1 MSVLSPEKGTTMS
14 LNTTGIPTPR
24 PPKRSVFD
32 VARLPKIALAL
43 AATGFFVI
51 FFFWPLFDV
60 LLRSISVDGVMNWAD
75 PQFTLEHYLRILQD
89 DYLHLV
95 EWRTVVL
102 AVNSTLITLLLG
114 FPVAYFISRLP
125 GRAAEIV
132 LLLVLIP
139 FQVSIVVRLFALTSI
154 LSPNGLL
161 SQAGQAMGG
170 ESFSL
175 LYTQGGTLVGTVMYL
190 LPYMILI
197 LYSGMTS
204 VDHNVI
210 LAARTLGAN
219 GVQTFIKVFLPL
231 VRTSILSASLLCFI
245 LALSF
250 FIVPAILGGPQ
261 EQTVAVYIQQ
271 QIDLFEWGVA
281 SALGVVLL
289 LATLVLYI
297 AVIRIGGGFQ
307 APGIGGQAKGVSQ
320 EQRFSWTPG
329 TVFTGAVT
337 LVALVVLLLPVLI
350 VFPLSVGETQTVVF
364 PPRGFTLQWY
374 GEVLTTTTWL
384 NPIVRSL
391 LVATLTGICSTAL
404 ALYLARVVQT
414 AKSERT
420 KLIVSGLAFAPIITP
435 AILLAIGIY
444 AVELRLDLAGTI
456 PGLVFA
462 HTLVSFPLAFAMINT
477 SLASRGLDLETAAW
491 TMGASRTAAFWKV
504 TMRGMIPV
512 LIGAFGLAFIT
523 SWDEVVLA
531 LFLQTGPV
539 KTLPVTIYQYL
550 ESGIVPTVPAI
561 AAMLTLLVV
570 AVIIIQ
576 RITQSRKAAAAARA
590 DKK

>member
-1 MSVLSPEKGTTMS
+1 MTLS
-14 LNTTGIPTPR
+14 TTGIPTVR
-24 PPKRSVFD
+24 PPKRSLFD
-32 VARLPKIALAL
+32 AARLPKIALAL
-43 AATGFFVI
+43 AAAGFFII
-51 FFFWPLFDV
+51 FFFWPLLDV
-60 LLRSISVDGVMNWAD
+60 VLRSISVDGVMDWAN
-75 PQFTLEHYLRILQD
+75 PQFTLENYLTILQD
-89 DYLHLV
+89 EYLHLV

-102 AVNSTLITLLLG
+102 AVNSTVLALLLG
-114 FPVAYFISRLP
+114 FPTAYFISRLP
-125 GRAAEIV
+125 ARVAGVV
-132 LLLVLIP
+132 LLLILIP
-139 FQVSIVVRLFALTSI
+139 FQVSIVVRLFAVTSI

-161 SQAGQAMGG
+161 SEASQALGG
-170 ESFSL
+170 EKFSL
-175 LYTQGGTLVGTVMYL
+175 LYTQGGTLLGTVMYL

-204 VDHNVI
+204 IDHNVI
-210 LAARTLGAN
+210 LAARTLGAS
-219 GVQTFIKVFLPL
+219 GVQIFFKVFLPL
-231 VRTSILSASLLCFI
+231 VRTSILSGTLLCFI

-271 QIDLFEWGVA
+271 QIDLFQWGVA

-289 LATLVLYI
+289 LATLILYVAVL
-297 AVIRIGGGFQ
+297 RIGGGFQ
-307 APGIGGQAKGVSQ
+307 APGMGASQAKGVSQ
-320 EQRFSWTPG
+320 DQRFSWSGG
-329 TVFTGAVT
+329 TIVTGALT
-337 LVALVVLLLPVLI
+337 LVSLLVLLVPVLI

-364 PPRGFTLQWY
+364 PPRGFTLEWY
-374 GEVLTTTTWL
+374 GEVVTTTTWL
-384 NPIVRSL
+384 DPIVRSL
-391 LVATLTGICSTAL
+391 LVATLTGLASTAL

-420 KLIVSGLAFAPIITP
+420 KLIISGLAFAPIITP

-444 AVELRLDLAGTI
+444 AVELRLKLAGTI

-462 HTLVSFPLAFAMINT
+462 HTLVSFPLAFAILNT

-491 TMGASRTAAFWKV
+491 TMGASRISAFWKV
-504 TMRGMIPV
+504 TVRGMIPAI
-512 LIGAFGLAFIT
+512 LSAFGLAFVT

-561 AAMLTLLVV
+561 AALLTLLVI

-576 RITQSRKAAAAARA
+576 RIMQSRKTAAA
-590 DKK
+590 KNTK

>member
-1 MSVLSPEKGTTMS
+1 MTLS
-14 LNTTGIPTPR
+14 TTGIPTVR
-24 PPKRSVFD
+24 PPRRRLFELS
-32 VARLPKIALAL
+32 RLPKFALAL
-43 AATGFFVI
+43 GAAGFFVI
-51 FFFWPLFDV
+51 FFFWPLLDV
-60 LLRSISVDGVMNWAD
+60 VLRSISVDGVMDWAQ
-75 PQFTLEHYLRILQD
+75 PQITFDHYLTILQD
-89 DYLHLV
+89 EYLHLV
-95 EWRTVVL
+95 EWRTIVL
-102 AVNSTLITLLLG
+102 AVNSTLLALLLG
-114 FPVAYFISRLP
+114 FPAAYFISRLP
-125 GRAAEIV
+125 AKAAGII

-139 FQVSIVVRLFALTSI
+139 FQVSIVVRLFAVTSI

-161 SQAGQAMGG
+161 SEASQALGG
-170 ESFSL
+170 ERFSL

-190 LPYMILI
+190 LPYMVLI

-210 LAARTLGAN
+210 LAARTMGAS
-219 GVQTFIKVFLPL
+219 GIQIFFKVFLPL
-231 VRTSILSASLLCFI
+231 VRTSILSAALLCFI

-250 FIVPAILGGPQ
+250 FIVPAILGGPR

-271 QIDLFEWGVA
+271 QIDLFQWGVA

-289 LATLVLYI
+289 LATLVLYV

-307 APGIGGQAKGVSQ
+307 APGLGAQAKGVSA
-320 EQRFSWTPG
+320 EQRFAWTPG
-329 TVFTGAVT
+329 TVFTGIVT
-337 LVALVVLLLPVLI
+337 LVSLAVLLIPVLI

-364 PPRGFTLQWY
+364 PPRGFTLEWY
-374 GEVLTTTTWL
+374 GQVLTTTTWL
-384 NPIVRSL
+384 DPTVRSL
-391 LVATLTGICSTAL
+391 LVATLTGLVSTAL

-420 KLIVSGLAFAPIITP
+420 KLLISGLAFAPIITP

-444 AVELRLDLAGTI
+444 AVELRLNLAGTI

-462 HTLVSFPLAFAMINT
+462 HTVVAFPLAFAMLNT

-491 TMGASRTAAFWKV
+491 TMGASRTSAFWKV
-504 TMRGMIPV
+504 TVRGMVPT
-512 LIGAFGLAFIT
+512 LLAAFGLAFVT

-550 ESGIVPTVPAI
+550 ESGIVPAVPAV
-561 AAMLTLLVV
+561 AALLTLVVV

-576 RITQSRKAAAAARA
+576 RITQSRRSAAAARA
-590 DKK
+590 HQK

>member
-1 MSVLSPEKGTTMS
+1 MS
-14 LNTTGIPTPR
+14 LSTTGIPTVR
-24 PPKRSVFD
+24 PPKRPVVD
-32 VARLPKIALAL
+32 PARLPKIALAL
-43 AATGFFVI
+43 GATGFFII
-51 FFFWPLFDV
+51 FFAWPLLDV
-60 LLRSISVDGVMNWAD
+60 VLRSVSVDGVMDWGN
-75 PQFTLEHYLRILQD
+75 PQFTLEHYATILRD
-89 DYLHLV
+89 EYLHLV

-102 AVNSTLITLLLG
+102 AVNSTLIALLLG
-114 FPVAYFISRLP
+114 FPTAYFISRLP
-125 GRAAEIV
+125 GRAAGIV
-132 LLLVLIP
+132 LLLILIP
-139 FQVSIVVRLFALTSI
+139 FQVSIVVRLFAVTSI

-161 SQAGQAMGG
+161 SQVSQAFGG
-170 ESFSL
+170 EKFSL

-204 VDHNVI
+204 IDHNVI
-210 LAARTLGAN
+210 LAARTLGAS
-219 GVQTFIKVFLPL
+219 GVQIFLKVFLPL
-231 VRTSILSASLLCFI
+231 VRTSILSGALLCFI

-271 QIDLFEWGVA
+271 QIDLFKWGVA

-307 APGIGGQAKGVSQ
+307 APGMGAQAKGVSA
-320 EQRFSWTPG
+320 EQRFTWGPG
-329 TVFTGAVT
+329 TVVTGLIT
-337 LVALVVLLLPVLI
+337 LVALAVLLVPVLI

-374 GEVLTTTTWL
+374 GDVLTTTTWL
-384 NPIVRSL
+384 NPIARSL
-391 LVATLTGICSTAL
+391 LIATLTGLASTAL

-420 KLIVSGLAFAPIITP
+420 KLFISGLAFAPIITP

-444 AVELRLDLAGTI
+444 AVELRLKLAGTI

-462 HTLVSFPLAFAMINT
+462 HTLVSFPLAFAILNT

-491 TMGASRTAAFWKV
+491 TMGASRISAFWKV
-504 TMRGMIPV
+504 TVRGMIPAI
-512 LIGAFGLAFIT
+512 LSAFGLAFVT

-561 AAMLTLLVV
+561 AALLTILVI

-576 RITQSRKAAAAARA
+576 RIIQSRRGTAVA

>member
-1 MSVLSPEKGTTMS
+1 MTLS
-14 LNTTGIPTPR
+14 TTGIPTVR
-24 PPKRSVFD
+24 PPKRSLFD
-32 VARLPKIALAL
+32 AARLPKIALAL
-43 AATGFFVI
+43 AAAGFFII
-51 FFFWPLFDV
+51 FFFWPLLDV
-60 LLRSISVDGVMNWAD
+60 VLRSISVDGVMDWAS
-75 PQFTLEHYLRILQD
+75 PQFTLENYLTILQD
-89 DYLHLV
+89 EYLHLV

-102 AVNSTLITLLLG
+102 AVNSTVLALLLG
-114 FPVAYFISRLP
+114 FPTAYFISRLP
-125 GRAAEIV
+125 ARIAGMV
-132 LLLVLIP
+132 LLLILIP
-139 FQVSIVVRLFALTSI
+139 FQVSIVVRLFAVTSI

-161 SQAGQAMGG
+161 SEASQALGG
-170 ESFSL
+170 EKFSL
-175 LYTQGGTLVGTVMYL
+175 LYTQGGTLLGTVMYL

-204 VDHNVI
+204 IDNNVI
-210 LAARTLGAN
+210 LAARTLGAS
-219 GVQTFIKVFLPL
+219 GMQIFFKVFLPL
-231 VRTSILSASLLCFI
+231 VRTSILSGTLLCFI

-271 QIDLFEWGVA
+271 QIDLFQWGVA

-297 AVIRIGGGFQ
+297 AVLRIGGGFQ
-307 APGIGGQAKGVSQ
+307 APGMGGSQAKGVSQ
-320 EQRFSWTPG
+320 DQRFSWTPG
-329 TVFTGAVT
+329 TVVTGALT
-337 LVALVVLLLPVLI
+337 LVSLLVLLIPVLI

-364 PPRGFTLQWY
+364 PPRGFTLEWY
-374 GEVLTTTTWL
+374 GEVVTTTTWL
-384 NPIVRSL
+384 DPIVRSL
-391 LVATLTGICSTAL
+391 LIATLTGLASTAL

-420 KLIVSGLAFAPIITP
+420 KLIISGLAFAPIITP

-444 AVELRLDLAGTI
+444 AVELRLKLAGTI

-462 HTLVSFPLAFAMINT
+462 HTLVSFPLAFAILNT

-491 TMGASRTAAFWKV
+491 TMGASRISAFWKV
-504 TMRGMIPV
+504 TVRGMIPAI
-512 LIGAFGLAFIT
+512 LSAFGLAFVT

-561 AAMLTLLVV
+561 AALLTLLVI

-576 RITQSRKAAAAARA
+576 RIMQSRKTAAA
-590 DKK
+590 KNTK

>member
-1 MSVLSPEKGTTMS
+1 MS
-14 LNTTGIPTPR
+14 LSTTGIPTVR
-24 PPKRSVFD
+24 PPRRSILDPV
-32 VARLPKIALAL
+32 RLPKIAMAL
-43 AATGFFVI
+43 AAAGFFVI
-51 FFFWPLFDV
+51 FFFWPLLDV
-60 LLRSISVDGVMNWAD
+60 VLRSVSVDGVWD
-75 PQFTLEHYLRILQD
+75 WSQPQLTLDHYLAILRD

-102 AVNSTLITLLLG
+102 AVNSTLLALLLG
-114 FPVAYFISRLP
+114 FPTAYFISRLP
-125 GRAAEIV
+125 GRAAGIV
-132 LLLVLIP
+132 LLLILIP
-139 FQVSIVVRLFALTSI
+139 FQVSIVVRLFAVTSI

-161 SQAGQAMGG
+161 SQLSQALGG
-170 ESFSL
+170 ERFSL

-197 LYSGMTS
+197 LYSGMTGI
-204 VDHNVI
+204 DHNVI
-210 LAARTLGAN
+210 LAAKTMGAS
-219 GVQTFIKVFLPL
+219 GFQIFIKVFLPL
-231 VRTSILSASLLCFI
+231 VRTSILSGALLCFI

-271 QIDLFEWGVA
+271 QIDLFQWGVA

-289 LATLVLYI
+289 AATLILYV

-307 APGIGGQAKGVSQ
+307 APGLGGQAKGVSA
-320 EQRFSWTPG
+320 EQRFTWSAG
-329 TVFTGAVT
+329 TIATGVLT
-337 LVALVVLLLPVLI
+337 LISLLVLLLPVLI

-364 PPRGFTLQWY
+364 PPRGFTLEWY
-374 GEVLTTTTWL
+374 GEALTTSTWL
-384 NPIVRSL
+384 DPISRSL
-391 LVATLTGICSTAL
+391 VIATLTGLTSTAL

-420 KLIVSGLAFAPIITP
+420 KVIISGLAFAPIITP

-462 HTLVSFPLAFAMINT
+462 HTLVAFPLAFAIVNT
-477 SLASRGLDLETAAW
+477 ALASRGLDLETAAW
-491 TMGASRTAAFWKV
+491 TMGASRISAFWTV
-504 TMRGMIPV
+504 TVRGMIPV
-512 LIGAFGLAFIT
+512 ILSAFGLAFVT

-561 AAMLTLLVV
+561 AALLTLLVI
-570 AVIIIQ
+570 AVIITQ
-576 RITQSRKAAAAARA
+576 RIVQARRASSAIAA
-590 DKK
+590 DQK

>member
-1 MSVLSPEKGTTMS
+1 MS
-14 LNTTGIPTPR
+14 LSTTGIPTVR
-24 PPKRSVFD
+24 PPRRSILDPV
-32 VARLPKIALAL
+32 RLPKIAMAI
-43 AATGFFVI
+43 AAAGFFVI
-51 FFFWPLFDV
+51 FFFWPLLDV
-60 LLRSISVDGVMNWAD
+60 VLRSISIDGVWD
-75 PQFTLEHYLRILQD
+75 WSQPQLTLDHYLTILQD

-102 AVNSTLITLLLG
+102 AVNSTLLALLLG
-114 FPVAYFISRLP
+114 FPTAYFISRLP
-125 GRAAEIV
+125 GRAAGIV
-132 LLLVLIP
+132 LLLILIP
-139 FQVSIVVRLFALTSI
+139 FQVSIVVRLFAVTSI

-161 SQAGQAMGG
+161 SQASQALGG
-170 ESFSL
+170 ERFSL

-197 LYSGMTS
+197 LYSGMTGI
-204 VDHNVI
+204 DHNVI
-210 LAARTLGAN
+210 LAAKTMGAS
-219 GVQTFIKVFLPL
+219 GFQIFIKVFLPL
-231 VRTSILSASLLCFI
+231 VRTSILSGALLCFI

-289 LATLVLYI
+289 AATLILYV

-307 APGIGGQAKGVSQ
+307 APGVGGQAKGVSA
-320 EQRFSWTPG
+320 EQRFTWSAG
-329 TVFTGAVT
+329 TVTTGVLT
-337 LVALVVLLLPVLI
+337 LISLLVLLLPVLI

-364 PPRGFTLQWY
+364 PPRGFTLEWY
-374 GEVLTTTTWL
+374 GEALTTDTWL
-384 NPIVRSL
+384 DPIARSL
-391 LVATLTGICSTAL
+391 LVATLTGLASTAL

-420 KLIVSGLAFAPIITP
+420 KVIISGLAFAPIITP

-444 AVELRLDLAGTI
+444 AVELRLNLAGTI

-462 HTLVSFPLAFAMINT
+462 HTLVSFPLAFAIVNT
-477 SLASRGLDLETAAW
+477 ALASRGLDLETAAW
-491 TMGASRTAAFWKV
+491 TMGASRISAFWTV
-504 TMRGMIPV
+504 TVRGMIPV
-512 LIGAFGLAFIT
+512 MLSAFGLAFVT

-561 AAMLTLLVV
+561 AALLTLLVI
-570 AVIIIQ
+570 AVIITQ
-576 RITQSRKAAAAARA
+576 RIIQSRRSRSAILA
-590 DKK
+590 DQK

>member
-1 MSVLSPEKGTTMS
+1 MTLS
-14 LNTTGIPTPR
+14 TTGIPAVR
-24 PPKRSVFD
+24 PPQRRRFELS
-32 VARLPKIALAL
+32 RLPKIALAL
-43 AATGFFVI
+43 AAAGFFII
-51 FFFWPLFDV
+51 FFLWPLLDV
-60 LLRSISVDGVMNWAD
+60 VLRSVSVDGVMDWGN
-75 PQFTLEHYLRILQD
+75 PQFTFEHYLTILQD
-89 DYLHLV
+89 EYLHLV
-95 EWRTVVL
+95 EWRTIVL
-102 AVNSTLITLLLG
+102 AVNSTVLALLLG
-114 FPVAYFISRLP
+114 FPAAYFISRLP
-125 GRAAEIV
+125 AKAAGIV

-139 FQVSIVVRLFALTSI
+139 FQVSIVVRLFAVTSI

-161 SQAGQAMGG
+161 SQASQAMGG
-170 ESFSL
+170 ERFSL

-190 LPYMILI
+190 LPYMVLI

-210 LAARTLGAN
+210 LAARTMGAS
-219 GVQTFIKVFLPL
+219 GVQIFFKVFLPL
-231 VRTSILSASLLCFI
+231 VRTSILSAALLCFI

-250 FIVPAILGGPQ
+250 FIVPAILGGPR

-271 QIDLFEWGVA
+271 QIDLFQWGVA

-289 LATLVLYI
+289 LATLILYV

-307 APGIGGQAKGVSQ
+307 APGLGAQAKGVSA
-320 EQRFSWTPG
+320 EQRFTWTPG
-329 TVFTGAVT
+329 TVVTGAIT
-337 LVALVVLLLPVLI
+337 LVSLAVLLIPVLI

-364 PPRGFTLQWY
+364 PPRGFTLEWY
-374 GEVLTTTTWL
+374 GQVLTTTTWL
-384 NPIVRSL
+384 DPTVRSL
-391 LVATLTGICSTAL
+391 LIATLTGLVSTSL

-420 KLIVSGLAFAPIITP
+420 KILVSGLAFAPIITP

-444 AVELRLDLAGTI
+444 AVELRLNLAGTV

-462 HTLVSFPLAFAMINT
+462 HTVVAFPLAFAMLNT

-491 TMGASRTAAFWKV
+491 TMGASRTSAFWKV
-504 TMRGMIPV
+504 TVRGMIPA
-512 LIGAFGLAFIT
+512 LLGAFGLAFVT

-550 ESGIVPTVPAI
+550 ESGIVPAVPAV
-561 AAMLTLLVV
+561 AALLTLVVV

-576 RITQSRKAAAAARA
+576 RIMQSRRSAAAARA
-590 DKK
+590 NQK

>member
-1 MSVLSPEKGTTMS
+1 MS
-14 LNTTGIPTPR
+14 LTTTGIPAVR

-32 VARLPKIALAL
+32 VSRLPKIALAL
-43 AATGFFVI
+43 AASGFFVI
-51 FFFWPLFDV
+51 FFFWPLLDV
-60 LLRSISVDGVMNWAD
+60 VLRSISVDGIMDWSN
-75 PQFTLEHYLRILQD
+75 PQFTLESYVTILQD
-89 DYLHLV
+89 EYLHLV

-102 AVNSTLITLLLG
+102 AVNSTVLALLLG
-114 FPVAYFISRLP
+114 FPTAYFISRLP
-125 GRAAEIV
+125 GRLAGIV

-139 FQVSIVVRLFALTSI
+139 FQVSIVVRLFAVTSI
-154 LSPNGLL
+154 VSPNGLL
-161 SQAGQAMGG
+161 SQVSQAFGG
-170 ESFSL
+170 EQFSL
-175 LYTQGGTLVGTVMYL
+175 LYSQGGTLLGTVMYL

-197 LYSGMTS
+197 LYSGMTGI
-204 VDHNVI
+204 DNNVI
-210 LAARTLGAN
+210 LAAKTLGAS
-219 GVQTFIKVFLPL
+219 GIQIFVKVFLPL
-231 VRTSILSASLLCFI
+231 VRTSILSGTLLCFI

-289 LATLVLYI
+289 LATLILYI
-297 AVIRIGGGFQ
+297 AVLRIGGGFQ
-307 APGIGGQAKGVSQ
+307 APGIGGAQAKGVSAD
-320 EQRFSWTPG
+320 QRFSWTSG
-329 TVFTGAVT
+329 TIFTGVLT
-337 LVALVVLLLPVLI
+337 LISLLVMLVPVLI
-350 VFPLSVGETQTVVF
+350 VFPLSTGETQTVVF
-364 PPRGFTLQWY
+364 PPRGFTLEWY
-374 GEVLTTTTWL
+374 GEVLTTTTWID
-384 NPIVRSL
+384 PILRSL
-391 LVATLTGICSTAL
+391 LVATLTGLTSTAL
-404 ALYLARVVQT
+404 ALYLARVVQK

-420 KLIVSGLAFAPIITP
+420 KLFISGLAFAPIIAP

-444 AVELRLDLAGTI
+444 AVELKLDLAGTI

-462 HTLVSFPLAFAMINT
+462 HTLVSFPLAFAILNT

-491 TMGASRTAAFWKV
+491 TMGASRNSAFWKV
-504 TMRGMIPV
+504 TVRGMLPV
-512 LIGAFGLAFIT
+512 ILSAFGLAFVT

-561 AAMLTLLVV
+561 AALLTLLVV

-576 RITQSRKAAAAARA
+576 RIMQSRKSVAAANA

>member
-1 MSVLSPEKGTTMS
+1 MTLS
-14 LNTTGIPTPR
+14 TTGIPTVR
-24 PPKRSVFD
+24 PPKRSLFD
-32 VARLPKIALAL
+32 AARLPKIALAL
-43 AATGFFVI
+43 AAAGFFII
-51 FFFWPLFDV
+51 FFFWPLLDV
-60 LLRSISVDGVMNWAD
+60 VLRSISVDGVMDWAS
-75 PQFTLEHYLRILQD
+75 PQFTLEHYLTILQD
-89 DYLHLV
+89 EYLHLV

-102 AVNSTLITLLLG
+102 AVNSTILALLLG
-114 FPVAYFISRLP
+114 FPTAYFISRLP
-125 GRAAEIV
+125 ARVAGVV
-132 LLLVLIP
+132 LLLILIP
-139 FQVSIVVRLFALTSI
+139 FQVSIVVRLFAVTSI

-161 SQAGQAMGG
+161 SEASQALGG
-170 ESFSL
+170 EKFSL
-175 LYTQGGTLVGTVMYL
+175 LYTQGGTLLGTVMYL

-204 VDHNVI
+204 IDHNVI
-210 LAARTLGAN
+210 LAARTLGAS
-219 GVQTFIKVFLPL
+219 GVQIFFKVFLPL
-231 VRTSILSASLLCFI
+231 VRTSILSGTLLCFI

-271 QIDLFEWGVA
+271 QIDLFKWGVA

-289 LATLVLYI
+289 LATLVLYV
-297 AVIRIGGGFQ
+297 AVLRIGGGFQ
-307 APGIGGQAKGVSQ
+307 APGMGASQAKGVSQ
-320 EQRFSWTPG
+320 DQRFSWSGG
-329 TVFTGAVT
+329 TIFTGVLT
-337 LVALVVLLLPVLI
+337 LVSLLVLLVPVLI

-364 PPRGFTLQWY
+364 PPRGFTLEWY
-374 GEVLTTTTWL
+374 GQVVTTTTWL
-384 NPIVRSL
+384 DPIVRSL
-391 LVATLTGICSTAL
+391 LVATLTGLASTAL

-420 KLIVSGLAFAPIITP
+420 KLIISGLAFAPIITP

-444 AVELRLDLAGTI
+444 AVELRLKLAGTI

-462 HTLVSFPLAFAMINT
+462 HTLVSFPLAFAILNT

-491 TMGASRTAAFWKV
+491 TMGASRISAFWKV
-504 TMRGMIPV
+504 TVRGMIPAI
-512 LIGAFGLAFIT
+512 LSAFGLAFVT

-561 AAMLTLLVV
+561 AALLTLLVI

-576 RITQSRKAAAAARA
+576 RIMQSRKTAAA
-590 DKK
+590 KNTK

>member
-1 MSVLSPEKGTTMS
+1 MTLS
-14 LNTTGIPTPR
+14 TTGIPTVR
-24 PPKRSVFD
+24 PPKRPLLD
-32 VARLPKIALAL
+32 LARLPKIALAL
-43 AATGFFVI
+43 AATGFFLI
-51 FFFWPLFDV
+51 FFFWPLLDV
-60 LLRSISVDGVMNWAD
+60 ILRSISVDGVMDWGA
-75 PQFTLEHYLRILQD
+75 PQFTLDSYLAILQD
-89 DYLHLV
+89 EYLHLV

-102 AVNSTLITLLLG
+102 AVNSTVLALLLS
-114 FPVAYFISRLP
+114 FPTAYFISRLP
-125 GRAAEIV
+125 ARLAGAI
-132 LLLVLIP
+132 LLLILIP
-139 FQVSIVVRLFALTSI
+139 FQVSIVVRLFAVTSI
-154 LSPNGLL
+154 LSPNGLI
-161 SQAGQAMGG
+161 SQASQALGG
-170 ESFSL
+170 ERFSL

-197 LYSGMTS
+197 LYSGMTGI
-204 VDHNVI
+204 DHNVI
-210 LAARTLGAN
+210 LAARTLGAS
-219 GVQTFIKVFLPL
+219 GMQIFVRVFLPL
-231 VRTSILSASLLCFI
+231 VRASILSGVLLCFI

-261 EQTVAVYIQQ
+261 EQTIAVYIQQ
-271 QIDLFEWGVA
+271 QIDLFQWGIA

-289 LATLVLYI
+289 IATLILYI
-297 AVIRIGGGFQ
+297 AVLRIGGGFQ
-307 APGIGGQAKGVSQ
+307 APGMGAQAKGVSA
-320 EQRFSWTPG
+320 EQRFTWSTG
-329 TVFTGAVT
+329 TVVTGAIT
-337 LVALVVLLLPVLI
+337 LVSLAVLLLPVLI

-364 PPRGFTLQWY
+364 PPRGFTLEWY

-384 NPIVRSL
+384 DPIVRSL
-391 LVATLTGICSTAL
+391 LVAALTGLASTAL

-420 KLIVSGLAFAPIITP
+420 KLLISGLAFAPLITP

-444 AVELRLDLAGTI
+444 AVELRLNLAGTI

-462 HTLVSFPLAFAMINT
+462 HTLVAFPLAFAILNT

-491 TMGASRTAAFWKV
+491 TMGASRISAFWKV
-504 TMRGMIPV
+504 TVRGMIPA
-512 LIGAFGLAFIT
+512 LLSAFGLAFVT

-561 AAMLTLLVV
+561 AALLTLVV
-570 AVIIIQ
+570 IAVIVIQ
-576 RITQSRKAAAAARA
+576 RIVQSRRTAAQS

>member
-1 MSVLSPEKGTTMS
+1 MS
-14 LNTTGIPTPR
+14 LSTTGIPTVR
-24 PPKRSVFD
+24 PPRRSILDPV
-32 VARLPKIALAL
+32 RLPKIAMAL
-43 AATGFFVI
+43 AAAGFFVI
-51 FFFWPLFDV
+51 FFLWPLLDV
-60 LLRSISVDGVMNWAD
+60 VLRSVSVDGVWD
-75 PQFTLEHYLRILQD
+75 WSQPQLTLDHYLAILRD

-95 EWRTVVL
+95 EWRTIVL
-102 AVNSTLITLLLG
+102 AVNSTLLAVLLG
-114 FPVAYFISRLP
+114 FPTAYFISRLP
-125 GRAAEIV
+125 GRAAGVV
-132 LLLVLIP
+132 LLLILIP
-139 FQVSIVVRLFALTSI
+139 FQVSIVVRLFAVTSI

-161 SQAGQAMGG
+161 SQLSQALGG
-170 ESFSL
+170 ERFSL

-197 LYSGMTS
+197 LYSGMTGI
-204 VDHNVI
+204 DHNVI
-210 LAARTLGAN
+210 LAAKTMGAS
-219 GVQTFIKVFLPL
+219 GLQIFVKVFLPL
-231 VRTSILSASLLCFI
+231 VRTSILSGALLCFI

-271 QIDLFEWGVA
+271 QIDLFQWGVA

-289 LATLVLYI
+289 AATLILYV

-307 APGIGGQAKGVSQ
+307 APGLGGQAKGVSA
-320 EQRFSWTPG
+320 EQRFTWSAG
-329 TVFTGAVT
+329 TVVTGVLT
-337 LVALVVLLLPVLI
+337 LISLLVLLLPVLI

-364 PPRGFTLQWY
+364 PPRGFTLEWY
-374 GEVLTTTTWL
+374 GEALTTSTWL
-384 NPIVRSL
+384 DPISRSL
-391 LVATLTGICSTAL
+391 LIATLTGITSTAL

-420 KLIVSGLAFAPIITP
+420 KVVISGLAFAPIITP

-462 HTLVSFPLAFAMINT
+462 HTLVSFPLAFAIVNT
-477 SLASRGLDLETAAW
+477 ALASRGLDLETAAW
-491 TMGASRTAAFWKV
+491 TMGASRISAFWTV
-504 TMRGMIPV
+504 TVRGMIPV
-512 LIGAFGLAFIT
+512 ILSAFGLAFVT

-561 AAMLTLLVV
+561 AALLTLLVI
-570 AVIIIQ
+570 AVIITQ
-576 RITQSRKAAAAARA
+576 RIIQSRRSRSAILA
-590 DKK
+590 DQK

>member
-1 MSVLSPEKGTTMS
+1 MTLS
-14 LNTTGIPTPR
+14 TTGIPTVR
-24 PPKRSVFD
+24 PPRRSLFD
-32 VARLPKIALAL
+32 PARLPKIALAL

-51 FFFWPLFDV
+51 FFFWPLLDV
-60 LLRSISVDGVMNWAD
+60 VLRSISADGVMSWSEPD
-75 PQFTLEHYLRILQD
+75 FTFAHYLTILQD

-95 EWRTVVL
+95 EWRTIKL
-102 AVNSTLITLLLG
+102 AVNSTLLALLLG
-114 FPVAYFISRLP
+114 FPTAYFISRLP
-125 GRAAEIV
+125 ARSAGVV
-132 LLLVLIP
+132 LLLILIP
-139 FQVSIVVRLFALTSI
+139 FQVSIVVRLFAVTSI

-161 SQAGQAMGG
+161 SQASQALGG
-170 ESFSL
+170 ERFSL

-197 LYSGMTS
+197 LYSGMTGI
-204 VDHNVI
+204 DHNVI
-210 LAARTLGAN
+210 LAAKTMGAS
-219 GVQTFIKVFLPL
+219 GFQIFVKVFLPL
-231 VRTSILSASLLCFI
+231 VRTSILSGALLCFI

-271 QIDLFEWGVA
+271 QIDLFQWGVA

-289 LATLVLYI
+289 AATLILYV
-297 AVIRIGGGFQ
+297 AVIRIGGGFT
-307 APGIGGQAKGVSQ
+307 APGLGGQAKGVSQ
-320 EQRFSWTPG
+320 EQRFRWSGG
-329 TVFTGAVT
+329 TIVTGVLT
-337 LVALVVLLLPVLI
+337 LVSLLVLLVPVLI

-364 PPRGFTLQWY
+364 PPRGFTLEWY
-374 GEVLTTTTWL
+374 GEAVTTRTWI

-391 LVATLTGICSTAL
+391 LVATLTGLASTAL

-420 KLIVSGLAFAPIITP
+420 KLLVSGLAFAPIITP

-456 PGLVFA
+456 PGLVLA
-462 HTLVSFPLAFAMINT
+462 HTLVSFPLAFAILNT

-491 TMGASRTAAFWKV
+491 TMGASRISAFWTV
-504 TMRGMIPV
+504 TVRGMIPV
-512 LIGAFGLAFIT
+512 LLSAFGLAFVT

-561 AAMLTLLVV
+561 AALLTLLVV
-570 AVIIIQ
+570 AIIVSQRIIQ
-576 RITQSRKAAAAARA
+576 SRRAARA
-590 DKK
+590 AVAADQK